1 MEVTC
6 ENGSLFAFKE
16 SVNTF
21 FVSIKRGIYEK
32 TGKTTGVRNRTDITS
47 DT

>member
-6 ENGSLFAFKE
+6 ENGSLFRF
-16 SVNTF
+16 
-21 FVSIKRGIYEK
+21 KRGIYEK
-32 TGKTTGVRNRTDITS
+32 TGETTGVRNRTDITS